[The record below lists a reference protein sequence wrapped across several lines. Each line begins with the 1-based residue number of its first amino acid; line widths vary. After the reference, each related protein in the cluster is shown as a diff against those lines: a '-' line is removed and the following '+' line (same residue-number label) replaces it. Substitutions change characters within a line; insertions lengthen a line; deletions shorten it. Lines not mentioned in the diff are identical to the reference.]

1 MGGAGVAL
9 GLICAFFI
17 KNPIVPKEDSVFVP
31 PKEELIEKPKKI
43 DKDEGSILKKF
54 VSTIADLW
62 KNPTARWVTLGGSF
76 RFFEAFTVV
85 YFLPSFYQKC
95 YPLLKSEYGV
105 LNGLI

>member
-1 MGGAGVAL
+1 MGGAGVFL
-9 GLICAFFI
+9 GLICALFI
-17 KNPIVPKEDSVFVP
+17 KSPIVPKEEPVFVP
-31 PKEELIEKPKKI
+31 SKEEQIEKPKQS
-43 DKDEGSILKKF
+43 DKDGGSIMKKF